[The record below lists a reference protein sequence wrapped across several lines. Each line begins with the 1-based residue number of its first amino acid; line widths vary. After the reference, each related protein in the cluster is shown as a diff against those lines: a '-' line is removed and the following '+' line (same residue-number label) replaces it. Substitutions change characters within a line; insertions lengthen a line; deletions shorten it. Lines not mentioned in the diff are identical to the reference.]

1 MSNENAVL
9 WGLILILILFH
20 NGTITGTQLFLL
32 AALFTAGCPNQCG
45 CSGSAT
51 T

>member
-9 WGLILILILFH
+9 WGLILILFH

-32 AALFTAGCPNQCG
+32 AALFTAGCPTQCG
-45 CSGSAT
+45 CSGTAT

>member
-9 WGLILILILFH
+9 WGLILILFH

-45 CSGSAT
+45 CSGTAT